1 LKKLKVEKL
10 EQYRV
15 IFIKCE

>member
-1 LKKLKVEKL
+1 VEKL